1 MADAYPGE
9 GDPTRSMHNPPRAK
23 PEPPLLKRGDVL
35 EERFEIIQFLA
46 RGGMGEV
53 YEAADR
59 HMQGKHLALK
69 TLRQEGASDAVMRQ
83 RFEREALLAREVH
96 HPNVCPT
103 YDLFRIEASRGE
115 LLFLTMKLL
124 RGEPLSARLSRL
136 GAIPAENALAI
147 AVQMAAALDAAHQSS
162 VIHRDFKP
170 GNVMLESSS
179 PIPHVYITDF
189 GLSRAFEADGTLAQT
204 GRISGTLG
212 YIAPELLQGR
222 MASPASDVYAFGVV
236 LHEMLTGEKPKNR
249 PGQAEFLR
257 PSSLKPGLSRAW
269 DRVILGC
276 LAYDPARRFQSAGEA
291 LQALDRSGGSSRSI
305 PVRSLAGRRMAAV
318 AVVSVALVAAAA
330 GIEWPRID
338 ALLHPL
344 PATRFVAVMAWPTDS
359 SPTHSLLQG
368 VLNGITTELAHAE
381 AADRSL
387 LVVSP
392 GDAHQA
398 PPRSLP
404 EAVTALGAN
413 LVLGATLQQQS
424 SRYLLTLRVYDA
436 VSGRIIRK
444 RSVNVP
450 AASLSQLSELASGAA
465 SRLLDV
471 SLSRTPMRE
480 EDELA
485 RLSPTAFQRFQEGED
500 LIAQPN
506 EAGLQQAVE
515 KYQQA
520 LDIEPR
526 FALGYAHLAIA
537 YCSEYMVSQDRALL
551 DLARKN
557 GALAVEYNPNSAQSI
572 FASALADVLSGPVE
586 NGLAGI
592 VKAMQLDPLNPH
604 FGYMR
609 ALALRELG
617 KNDEAEA
624 AYRDLIRVRPN
635 FWLAYND
642 LGYMLSRQS
651 RDIDYKKAAEAFG
664 DAAALAPKV
673 ALPLANQGAMFL
685 LLRQNDN
692 AEKAFRASLD
702 RAPNY
707 IALVNL
713 GNILFARRDY
723 RQALNY
729 YAKARDL
736 RPQSHILWRNL
747 ADCYSML
754 GDASKAEESYKTAA
768 ETLEASLAANPRPA
782 RDWLYLAFYQAKLGR
797 RAEAESALKTAASK
811 EEPAGVQAQLIEAQ
825 ALALLGRKEEA
836 LRLVLDCLDHGI
848 STVDI
853 DLALDL
859 KEVRDDARYRRRV
872 AQTGPK

>member
-9 GDPTRSMHNPPRAK
+9 GDPTRSMYNPPGAK
-23 PEPPLLKRGDVL
+23 PGPPLLKRGDVL
-35 EERFEIIQFLA
+35 EERFEIVQFLA

-69 TLRQEGASDAVMRQ
+69 TLRPEGASDAVMRQ

-103 YDLFRIEASRGE
+103 YDLFRIETSRGE

-136 GAIPAENALAI
+136 GAVPAENALAI
-147 AVQMAAALDAAHQSS
+147 AVQMAAALDAAHRSG
-162 VIHRDFKP
+162 VVHRDFKP
-170 GNVMLESSS
+170 GNVMLESSA
-179 PIPHVYITDF
+179 PVPHVYITDF
-189 GLSRAFEADGTLAQT
+189 GLSRAFEAHGTLAQT

-222 MASPASDVYAFGVV
+222 IAGPASDVYAFGVV
-236 LHEMLTGEKPKNR
+236 LHEMLTGERPKNK

-305 PVRSLAGRRMAAV
+305 PVRSPARRRIAVVAV
-318 AVVSVALVAAAA
+318 ASAGLVAAAA

-344 PATRFVAVMAWPTDS
+344 PVRRFVAVMAWPADS

-381 AADRSL
+381 AADRNL
-387 LVVSP
+387 LVLSP

-413 LVLGATLQQQS
+413 LVLGATLQQQP
-424 SRYLLTLRVYDA
+424 SRYLLALTVYDA
-436 VSGRIIRK
+436 VSGRVVRK
-444 RSVNVP
+444 RSVDVP
-450 AASLSQLSELASGAA
+450 AASLSQLSELASSAA

-480 EDELA
+480 QDELA
-485 RLSPTAFQRFQEGED
+485 RLSPAAFQRFQEGED
-500 LIAQPN
+500 LIGQPN
-506 EAGLQQAVE
+506 DAGLQQAVE
-515 KYQQA
+515 KYQQT
-520 LDIEPR
+520 LDMEPH

-537 YCSEYMVSQDRALL
+537 YCSEYIARQDRALV
-551 DLARKN
+551 DLARRN

-572 FASALADVLSGPVE
+572 FASALADVLSGAVE

-617 KNDEAEA
+617 KNEEAEA

-651 RDIDYKKAAEAFG
+651 RDIDYQKAAEAFG
-664 DAAALAPKV
+664 EAAAVAPKV
-673 ALPLANQGAMFL
+673 ALPLANQGAML
-685 LLRQNDN
+685 LLLHQNDN
-692 AEKAFRASLD
+692 AERAFRASLD

-713 GNILFARRDY
+713 GNILFERRDY
-723 RQALNY
+723 RQALDY

-736 RPQSHILWRNL
+736 RPQSHALWRNL
-747 ADCYSML
+747 ADCYTML
-754 GDASKAEESYKTAA
+754 GDAARAEESYKMAA
-768 ETLEASLAANPRPA
+768 GALQASLDANPRPPGN
-782 RDWLYLAFYQAKLGR
+782 WLYLAFYQAKLGR
-797 RAEAESALKTAASK
+797 KAEAESALKTAASK
-811 EEPAGVQAQLIEAQ
+811 GPAGVQAQLIEAQ

-848 STVDI
+848 STVDV

-872 AQTGPK
+872 AQTGLK